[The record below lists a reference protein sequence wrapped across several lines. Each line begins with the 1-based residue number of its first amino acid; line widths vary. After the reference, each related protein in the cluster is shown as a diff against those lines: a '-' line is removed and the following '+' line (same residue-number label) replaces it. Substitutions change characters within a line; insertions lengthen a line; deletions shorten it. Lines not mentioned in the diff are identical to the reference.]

1 MKMNTEV
8 TLYSNDGKVLNTW
21 ITPNPVYFSNGC
33 WVFSDSD
40 SNPVHISGGIVVTR
54 KVAQESTISG
64 WETDFIK

>member
-21 ITPNPVYFSNGC
+21 STPNPVYVSNGC

-54 KVAQESTISG
+54 KVAQESSISG